1 MMAVAKEFREGR
13 FQELRDHE
21 WFGVKEKVEVD
32 PKAHR
37 LGGDW
42 FGLPILYYRL
52 TYCTNKHM

>member
-1 MMAVAKEFREGR
+1 MAVAKEFREGR

-37 LGGDW
+37 LGGGLVW
-42 FGLPILYYRL
+42 FADYRL